1 MNMTKYM
8 KNFLRY
14 KYLLYELVKK
24 NIKLKYRRSYLGILW
39 TLVEPLL
46 TMMVLTMVFG
56 TLLGKGDAK
65 YPIYILCGRL
75 LYTFFSS
82 GTKAGLKS
90 ISNNASMVKK
100 VYVPKYIYVISTVI
114 SNFITF
120 LISLIVLVGVS
131 IVLKVRPTGYVVQAV
146 IPLLILFVFTLGMS
160 LILST
165 LNVFFR
171 DIEYIWSVVSMLI
184 MYASAIFYQTDRVIN
199 TGNAWVFDVNPL
211 YMCIANFRNAVL
223 YGVPMNVNYS
233 ITSAVVAVVT
243 LILGSFL
250 FYKNQDKFILYV

>member
-1 MNMTKYM
+1 M

-39 TLVEPLL
+39 TLIEPLL

-56 TLLGKGDAK
+56 TLLGKGDAQ

-100 VYVPKYIYVISTVI
+100 VYVPKYIYVISSVI

-120 LISLIVLVGVS
+120 LISLIVLVGVGV
-131 IVLKVRPTGYVVQAV
+131 VLKVKPTGYIVQAI
-146 IPLLILFVFTLGMS
+146 IPLLILFVFTLGLS

-171 DIEYIWSVVSMLI
+171 DIEYIWSVLSMLI
-184 MYASAIFYQTDRVIN
+184 MYASAIFYQTERVIN
-199 TGNAWVFDVNPL
+199 TGNAWVFDINPV

-223 YGVPMNVNYS
+223 YGTPMNVNYS
-233 ITSAVVAVVT
+233 VTSAVVAVVT
-243 LILGSFL
+243 LIIGSLL
-250 FYKNQDKFILYV
+250 FYKKQDKFILYV

>member
-1 MNMTKYM
+1 M

-39 TLVEPLL
+39 TLIEPLL

-56 TLLGKGDAK
+56 TLLGKGDAQ
-65 YPIYILCGRL
+65 YPLYILCGRL

-100 VYVPKYIYVISTVI
+100 VYVPKYIYVISSVI

-120 LISLIVLVGVS
+120 LISLIVLVGVGV
-131 IVLKVRPTGYVVQAV
+131 VLKVKPTGYIVQAIV
-146 IPLLILFVFTLGMS
+146 PLLILFVFTLGLS

-171 DIEYIWSVVSMLI
+171 DIEYIWSVLSMLI
-184 MYASAIFYQTDRVIN
+184 MYASAIFYQTERVIN
-199 TGNAWVFDVNPL
+199 TGNAWVFDINPV
-211 YMCIANFRNAVL
+211 YMRIANFRNAVL
-223 YGVPMNVNYS
+223 YGTPMNVNYS
-233 ITSAVVAVVT
+233 VTSAVVAVVT
-243 LILGSFL
+243 LIIGSLL
-250 FYKNQDKFILYV
+250 FYKKQDKFILYV

>member
-1 MNMTKYM
+1 M

-39 TLVEPLL
+39 TLIEPLL

-56 TLLGKGDAK
+56 TLLGKGDAQ

-100 VYVPKYIYVISTVI
+100 VYVPKYIYVISSVI

-120 LISLIVLVGVS
+120 LISLIVLVGVGA
-131 IVLKVRPTGYVVQAV
+131 VLKVKPTGYIVQAIV
-146 IPLLILFVFTLGMS
+146 PLLILFVFTLGLS

-171 DIEYIWSVVSMLI
+171 DIEYIWSVLSMLI
-184 MYASAIFYQTDRVIN
+184 MYASAIFYQTERVIN
-199 TGNAWVFDVNPL
+199 TGNAWVFDINPV

-223 YGVPMNVNYS
+223 YGTPMNVNYS
-233 ITSAVVAVVT
+233 VTSAVVAVVT
-243 LILGSFL
+243 LIIGSLL
-250 FYKNQDKFILYV
+250 FYKKQDKFILYV

>member
-1 MNMTKYM
+1 M

-39 TLVEPLL
+39 TLIEPLL

-56 TLLGKGDAK
+56 TLLGKGDAQ

-100 VYVPKYIYVISTVI
+100 VYVPKYIYVISSVI

-120 LISLIVLVGVS
+120 LISLIVLVGVGV
-131 IVLKVRPTGYVVQAV
+131 VLKVKPTGYIVQAIV
-146 IPLLILFVFTLGMS
+146 PLLILFVFTLGLS

-171 DIEYIWSVVSMLI
+171 DIEYIWSVLSMLI
-184 MYASAIFYQTDRVIN
+184 MYASAIFYQTERVIN
-199 TGNAWVFDVNPL
+199 TGNAWVFDINPV

-223 YGVPMNVNYS
+223 YGTPMNVNYS
-233 ITSAVVAVVT
+233 VTSAIVAVVT
-243 LILGSFL
+243 LIIGSLL
-250 FYKNQDKFILYV
+250 FYKKQDKFILYV

>member
-1 MNMTKYM
+1 M

-39 TLVEPLL
+39 TLIEPLL

-56 TLLGKGDAK
+56 TLLGKGDAQ

-100 VYVPKYIYVISTVI
+100 VYVPKYIYVISSVI

-120 LISLIVLVGVS
+120 LISLIVLVGVGV
-131 IVLKVRPTGYVVQAV
+131 VLKVKPTGYIVQAIV
-146 IPLLILFVFTLGMS
+146 PLLILFVFTLGLS

-171 DIEYIWSVVSMLI
+171 DIEYIWSVLSMLI
-184 MYASAIFYQTDRVIN
+184 MYASAIFYQTERVIN
-199 TGNAWVFDVNPL
+199 TGNAWVFDINPV

-223 YGVPMNVNYS
+223 YGTPMNVNYS
-233 ITSAVVAVVT
+233 ATSAVVAVVT
-243 LILGSFL
+243 LIIGSLL
-250 FYKNQDKFILYV
+250 FYKKQDKFILYV

>member
-1 MNMTKYM
+1 MSISKYM

-39 TLVEPLL
+39 TLIEPLL

-56 TLLGKGDAK
+56 TLLGKGDAQ
-65 YPIYILCGRL
+65 YPLYILCGRL

-100 VYVPKYIYVISTVI
+100 VYVPKYIYVISSVI

-120 LISLIVLVGVS
+120 LISLIVLVGVGV
-131 IVLKVRPTGYVVQAV
+131 VLKVKPTGYIVQAIV
-146 IPLLILFVFTLGMS
+146 PLLILFVFTLGLS

-171 DIEYIWSVVSMLI
+171 DIEYIWSVLSMLI
-184 MYASAIFYQTDRVIN
+184 MYASAIFYQTERVIN
-199 TGNAWVFDVNPL
+199 TGNAWVFDINPV
-211 YMCIANFRNAVL
+211 YMRIANFRNAVL
-223 YGVPMNVNYS
+223 YGTPMNVNYS
-233 ITSAVVAVVT
+233 VTSAVVAVVT
-243 LILGSFL
+243 LIIGSLL
-250 FYKNQDKFILYV
+250 FYKKQDKFILYV